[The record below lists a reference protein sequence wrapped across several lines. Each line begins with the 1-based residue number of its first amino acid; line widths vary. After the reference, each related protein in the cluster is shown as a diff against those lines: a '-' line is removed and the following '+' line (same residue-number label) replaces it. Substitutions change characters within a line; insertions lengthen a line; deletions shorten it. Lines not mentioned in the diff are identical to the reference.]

1 MDQQTLNNWKKI
13 KETLEASG
21 KTDTHFYK
29 RAVAIL
35 AGKSDPLLSTYTS
48 I

>member
-21 KTDTHFYK
+21 KTNTYLYK
-29 RAVAIL
+29 RAIAIL
-35 AGKSDPLLSTYTS
+35 ANKTDLLACQSL
-48 I
+48 